1 MKKDATDYVH
11 AKLLSTRNL
20 NVNSTLSQSAR
31 NNDDSTIAR
40 LLRENAELKSALERE
55 SKKIYE
61 NVPKDNTNAL
71 QACLERI
78 EQKLKNI
85 DNVKVKLES
94 VEKVNFEKFQELEI
108 KLASVEDTISKLPK
122 PISQYMQY
130 WLNSLLK
137 NENIFN

>member
-1 MKKDATDYVH
+1 
-11 AKLLSTRNL
+11 
-20 NVNSTLSQSAR
+20 
-31 NNDDSTIAR
+31 
-40 LLRENAELKSALERE
+40 
-55 SKKIYE
+55 
-61 NVPKDNTNAL
+61 VPKDNTNAL

-78 EQKLKNI
+78 EQKLENI
-85 DNVKVKLES
+85 DNVKEKLES

-130 WLNSLLK
+130 WLNSLPK